1 MYKHNKHNDYLSKT
15 PLAYGDAFW
24 KRAAKW
30 ISRHASAELKTDPAP
45 GEALGFPGNWGR
57 WRCDAVELLRLR
69 LSWRRLFHKVHSLH
83 SVPGIEGIVLKLLQL
98 FRVLPGSRFV
108 ECGGFCVVRFRRY
121 FLDSSMVWET
131 ERPAKWESCI
141 FGSIANG
148 GLAFWIHRGGG
159 GFRGGSTVTK
169 NIMQ

>member
-1 MYKHNKHNDYLSKT
+1 MII
-15 PLAYGDAFW
+15 FR
-24 KRAAKW
+24 KRHWRTAK
-30 ISRHASAELKTDPAP
+30 L
-45 GEALGFPGNWGR
+45 FGN
-57 WRCDAVELLRLR
+57 VR
-69 LSWRRLFHKVHSLH
+69 LSGFRGMHRRNWRQIRQRARRWGFLETEAAGAAMLLSCYDWDCPDGDFSTRFTPFIQ
-83 SVPGIEGIVLKLLQL
+83 SRASGIVLKLLQL